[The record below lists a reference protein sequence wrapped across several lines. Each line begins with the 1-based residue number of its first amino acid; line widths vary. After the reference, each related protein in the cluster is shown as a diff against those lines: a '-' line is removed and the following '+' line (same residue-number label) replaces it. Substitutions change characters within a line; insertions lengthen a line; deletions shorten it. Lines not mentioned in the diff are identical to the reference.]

1 MIITVYVSFLLF
13 NYFLHDHHLRV
24 YYDLTTWPAPS
35 WLDSSVGRAL
45 HRYCRG
51 CGFESHW
58 ILSFSGRWISLQL
71 ITSISCLYFSDD
83 HCRCLYMCGLLTKC
97 EVKMAGYWPSSFFA
111 CLWAETKSTS
121 INSQK
126 KWGQYPAI
134 LTEQARSIKDFLYG
148 FQGNFSCGI
157 QRVVPSGQNSYIF
170 PSREANHSARFG
182 TSCLLTKTSHII
194 FIKVIKSLCHF
205 LSLSLCR

>member
-1 MIITVYVSFLLF
+1 MELPCPLGTTRCIPQEKFPLKPYNKSFIDQA
-13 NYFLHDHHLRV
+13 Y
-24 YYDLTTWPAPS
+24 S
-35 WLDSSVGRAL
+35 
-45 HRYCRG
+45 
-51 CGFESHW
+51 
-58 ILSFSGRWISLQL
+58 
-71 ITSISCLYFSDD
+71 
-83 HCRCLYMCGLLTKC
+83 
-97 EVKMAGYWPSSFFA
+97 VKMAAYWPGSFFF
-111 CLWAETKSTS
+111 EFMDRDFVS
-121 INSQK
+121 IHKHAK
-126 KWGQYPAI
+126 KELGQYPAI
-134 LTEQARSIKDFLYG
+134 LTEQARSIKDLLYG